1 MELNNQRGQTV
12 VEYIL
17 LLSVAVSLVVTF
29 YNSETFKKLFGD
41 QGAVGI
47 AYKSEAEW
55 GYRHAYIFG
64 RTDGEVN
71 LPYSAANEHPSY
83 WNTNRG
89 ETHFFG
95 PSDPYQ

>member
-1 MELNNQRGQTV
+1 MDIKNQRGQTV

-29 YNSETFKKLFGD
+29 YNSETFKRLFGD
-41 QGAVGI
+41 QGSVGV

-55 GYRHAYIFG
+55 GYRHGYIMG
-64 RTDGEVN
+64 RASGSMPDTYG
-71 LPYSAANEHPSY
+71 SAEEHPSY
-83 WNTNRG
+83 WNGTVN